1 MRNSSRAHKPM
12 AADGCRVAARRR
24 AGWPGAAT
32 TVGAVIPAA
41 RPAVQSLP
49 AYRPGKGAAQAEKEH
64 GITNAIKLASNE
76 NPEAPLDAIVDAV
89 TSTARGANRYADHR
103 ATALRERLAA
113 WLGVDVA
120 SVTVGAGSV
129 GLLQQLFLTFV
140 DPGDEVVYPW
150 RSFEVYPVY
159 TRLMAGREVTTPL
172 TADHAFDLDALA
184 AAVSPSTR
192 MVLLATP
199 NNPTGTALRVDD
211 IRRLLGAISP
221 STVVVIDEAYREFLD
236 PAFGDPVRE
245 LVPEHPNV
253 VVTRTFSKAHG
264 LAGVRVGYAIGH
276 PDVISSIDK
285 TLFPFAVNGLAQAAA
300 IAAIDASDAIDARVR
315 AILAERTRVVAALR
329 GAGWTLPDAQ
339 ANFVYLPLGAAADE
353 IYLAM
358 EKRGVVTRPFSNEG
372 IRVTIGSVAEN
383 DRFLATLAEVAQPR

>member
-1 MRNSSRAHKPM
+1 M
-12 AADGCRVAARRR
+12 
-24 AGWPGAAT
+24 
-32 TVGAVIPAA
+32 IPAA

-76 NPEAPLDAIVDAV
+76 NPQPPLQAIVDAV
-89 TSTARGANRYADHR
+89 TQAARGAHRYADHR
-103 ATALRERLAA
+103 ATALRERLAS

-120 SVTVGAGSV
+120 TVTVGAGSV

-172 TADHAFDLDALA
+172 TADHAFDMKALA
-184 AAVSPSTR
+184 AAVTPSTR

-199 NNPTGTALRVDD
+199 NNPTGTALRVSEL
-211 IRRLLGAISP
+211 RTFLAGVSP

-236 PAFGDPVRE
+236 PSFGDPVRD
-245 LVPEHPNV
+245 LVPEFPNV

-264 LAGVRVGYAIGH
+264 LAAIRVGYAIGH
-276 PDVISSIDK
+276 PEVISSIDK

-300 IAAIDASDAIDARVR
+300 IAAIDHEAEVNARVQ
-315 AILAERTRVVAALR
+315 AILGERVRVIEALK

-339 ANFVYLPLGAAADE
+339 ANFVYLPLGPDADSV
-353 IYLAM
+353 YLEM

-372 IRVTIGSVAEN
+372 IRITIGSVEEN
-383 DRFLATLAEVAQPR
+383 DRFLRTLAEVARPR

>member
-1 MRNSSRAHKPM
+1 MSTDLPDLPS
-12 AADGCRVAARRR
+12 
-24 AGWPGAAT
+24 
-32 TVGAVIPAA
+32 A
-41 RPAVQSLP
+41 RPAVDQLP
-49 AYRPGKGAAQAEKEH
+49 AYRPGKGAAQAEAEH

-76 NPEAPLDAIVDAV
+76 NPDPPVASILAAV
-89 TSTARGANRYADHR
+89 NAAAAGANRYADHR
-103 ATALRERLAA
+103 ATAVRERIGS
-113 WLGVDVA
+113 WLGVDA
-120 SVTVGAGSV
+120 ARVTVGAGSV

-184 AAVSPSTR
+184 AAITPTTR

-199 NNPTGTALRVDD
+199 NNPTGTALRTGQL
-211 IRRLLGAISP
+211 RELLAGVSP
-221 STVVVIDEAYREFLD
+221 RTVVVIDEAYREFVD
-236 PAFGDPVRE
+236 PSIGDPVHE
-245 LVPEHPNV
+245 LVPDFPNV

-276 PDVISSIDK
+276 PEVIASIDK

-300 IAAIDASDAIDARVR
+300 IAAIDAMDEIQARVDR
-315 AILAERTRVVAALR
+315 ILAERARVVASLA
-329 GAGWTLPDAQ
+329 ADGWVMPDAQ
-339 ANFVYLPLGAAADE
+339 ANFVYLPLGERTDA
-353 IYLAM
+353 IYLEL

-372 IRVTIGSVAEN
+372 IRVTIGSDEQN
-383 DRFLATLAEVAQPR
+383 TRFLATLAEVATPA